1 MYAQASL
8 THDSHGKEEL
18 IPRRFDTLPVI
29 DASVI
34 FSEAA
39 FVAVHVSL
47 RDEPIVL
54 GNGKNHR
61 GITSN
66 IVKLVGDLFGVNL
79 ESNVMGIILLGLQAR
94 VKSC

>member
-34 FSEAA
+34 FSE
-39 FVAVHVSL
+39 VAVHVSL